1 MIDFTTL
8 TFKDDMMMYTNARN
22 TANTLR
28 HRLNGGQDSISH
40 GIEIQ
45 MQEGLVD
52 LEDPGFQSRWEL
64 HQQTA
69 NLASAAFGLL
79 IQ

>member
-1 MIDFTTL
+1 MMI
-8 TFKDDMMMYTNARN
+8 YTNVRN

-64 HQQTA
+64 I
-69 NLASAAFGLL
+69 NKPRNWLAPLL
-79 IQ
+79 DY